1 MGCWLSGLLAD
12 RWRNFRGSEDASLSD
27 FYLNVDPNKTLAHVG
42 PRGVSILCQYLCQS
56 VLLSPLVSALSTN

>member
-42 PRGVSILCQYLCQS
+42 PRGARASLSSVCICVSPSSCLRSSQL
-56 VLLSPLVSALSTN
+56 